1 MNSSIDK
8 MNYEYLHKTNE
19 NCQKP
24 LYLKDNNTCNYCIL
38 SLLINKNEK
47 RDSIKTFDS
56 NIIRVDSFKYESIKK
71 FDESNKSL
79 SEISNFDLEM
89 DEENKSNFSSS
100 EDDDSEEE
108 EIINLKSNKNR
119 NYIKKDNDEFEHQ
132 IDLEYDEIL
141 KDLNIKQK

>member
-1 MNSSIDK
+1 MDASVDK
-8 MNYEYLHKTNE
+8 MNFEYLFKTNE
-19 NCQKP
+19 KYQKP
-24 LYLKDNNTCNYCIL
+24 LYSKENNKCKYGIL

-71 FDESNKSL
+71 FDEANNSL
-79 SEISNFDLEM
+79 SEISDFDLEM
-89 DEENKSNFSSS
+89 DEENKSNFNSS

-108 EIINLKSNKNR
+108 EIINLKPNKNR

-141 KDLNIKQK
+141 KELNIKQK